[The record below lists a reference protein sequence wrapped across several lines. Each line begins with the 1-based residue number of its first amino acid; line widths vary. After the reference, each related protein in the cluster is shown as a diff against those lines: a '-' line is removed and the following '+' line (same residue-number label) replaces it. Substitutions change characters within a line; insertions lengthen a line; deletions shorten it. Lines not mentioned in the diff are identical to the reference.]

1 METMMHTYRP
11 ELASMRKT
19 PGRRAPRG
27 FTLIELMITVAI
39 VGILASIAYPAYTKQ
54 IAKGRRAECRA
65 GLYQAMQQQERYY
78 TQFNAY
84 APFAAASSAS
94 IRKFSGDTAEKSG
107 CINFEA
113 TACGTGIADC
123 VKIEGQMTKT
133 DPAGITHLS
142 LDSSGGKACKL
153 SGSSV
158 PVTGNKDCWP

>member
-1 METMMHTYRP
+1 METMMHTYSRRM
-11 ELASMRKT
+11 ASKRNA
-19 PGRRAPRG
+19 PQRRALLG

-39 VGILASIAYPAYTKQ
+39 VGILGSIAYPAYTKQ

-94 IRKFSGDTAEKSG
+94 IRKFSGDTPEKSG

-123 VKIEGQMTKT
+123 VKIEGQMAKT

-142 LDSSGGKACKL
+142 LDSSGSKACKL